1 MVQSEK
7 AKKMR
12 ELKKFGKKVSEGCAP
27 FGSRVHTQHCCTTA
41 GSRLL
46 VLLFTMC
53 VHACV
58 CACVRLCVCVSVHLC
73 MHIQVYK
80 VYMSVGIHMWVLI
93 ALELFGMYIHM
104 HVLIH
109 TVHAILCCA

>member
-27 FGSRVHTQHCCTTA
+27 LGSRVHTQHYCSTADFSSKTSA
-41 GSRLL
+41 GSGLL

-53 VHACV
+53 VCVRACMRV
-58 CACVRLCVCVSVHLC
+58 CVWACVRAC
-73 MHIQVYK
+73 MRAH
-80 VYMSVGIHMWVLI
+80 
-93 ALELFGMYIHM
+93 A
-104 HVLIH
+104 H
-109 TVHAILCCA
+109 TFKCTRCT